1 MVQIKAINI
10 HAFRGIPD
18 LELRL
23 DGKNLVLKGENA
35 TGKSSIVE
43 AFEFFFTGNLS
54 IFAGEGTQNLSML
67 KHMPHKNFKKDDVC
81 VQVTFDPGE
90 ITLGRT
96 FDSGPTVPAPIKNY
110 FQAAQ
115 KGTFILHRSQILK
128 FINSPPAD
136 RFRAITAIIGGEQLD
151 DVELAMK
158 RAYEELRNRASH
170 EEERLGTIFDSV
182 SQELGKHVTDP
193 KQALELMN
201 QKLKENGLTELTS
214 FDEINRVSD
223 EFLKS
228 LKETTDF
235 EHIAQLS
242 ETIELLDHFE
252 AEDGVSKDLE
262 SLNEK
267 IKPFLEEKSKRA
279 LLLREFLTKGQ
290 QAVEIDE
297 RNSCPLCGQE
307 IDREKLLQEIAQRL
321 QTLRA
326 LSNDAAEVRRL
337 ASDLDYKLVSLDEN
351 VEEVCSKIGP
361 IKSLERLKKNLEK
374 TLKFLKKFLEKV
386 KLAKELELGEELSV
400 ESYRDFQTAIE
411 QLVGSVLKKCKEIFK
426 KIGVS
431 ADWKKKM
438 ETIILASRVETLLR
452 EAANIDRELCK
463 EKQKRDIAQKIFETF
478 SGTKKRKIAQ
488 IYDTIKGNVNA
499 YYSVLHPNEPHR
511 NIELSI
517 SSKRRASTELRMES
531 FGSIEDPRAFSSEGH
546 LDSLGLCV
554 FLGFVRKFNEDCNFV
569 ILDDVMTTIDSQH
582 RNRVCELLYEQFRN
596 YQLLITTH
604 DEIWY
609 NELCNHQRAYGIDG
623 NCRNMEISSW
633 TLETGPMIQPYRL
646 KWDRIAEKIKAGDKI
661 GASIESRLYLEWLLK
676 TICITVM
683 ARPVLKADKYMVAD
697 LLGPAE
703 ARIGEFKDTP
713 FKKTAQERFQDLEAN
728 SLMANLMAHDNL
740 EAENASSK
748 EVSDF
753 CNAVHNLHLAFSC
766 PNCKSSLKYYPD
778 MKKIHCPNSR
788 CKQQIDIPC

>member
-54 IFAGEGTQNLSML
+54 IFAGEGTQSLSLL

-81 VQVTFDPGE
+81 VKVTFDPGE

-96 FDSGPTVPAPIKNY
+96 FDSAPTVPAPVRNY

-136 RFRAITAIIGGEQLD
+136 RFRAITAIIGGERLD

-170 EEERLGTIFDSV
+170 EGERLGTIFDSV
-182 SQELGKHVTDP
+182 SQELGRHVTDP

-267 IKPFLEEKSKRA
+267 IKPFLEEKSKRE
-279 LLLREFLTKGQ
+279 LLLREFLAKGQ
-290 QAVEIDE
+290 QAVEIAE

-307 IDREKLLQEIAQRL
+307 IDREKLLQEITQRL

-351 VEEVCSKIGP
+351 VEEVCSKIEP
-361 IKSLERLKKNLEK
+361 IRSLERLKKNLEK
-374 TLKFLKKFLEKV
+374 TLKFLKKFREKV
-386 KLAKELELGEELSV
+386 KLAKELELGGELSV
-400 ESYRDFQTAIE
+400 ESYRDFQTTIE

-438 ETIILASRVETLLR
+438 EMITLASRVETLLR
-452 EAANIDRELCK
+452 EAANIDKELCK
-463 EKQKRDIAQKIFETF
+463 EKQKRDITQKIFETF

-633 TLETGPMIQPYRL
+633 TLETGPMIQPYKP

-676 TICITVM
+676 IICVTMM
-683 ARPVLKADKYMVAD
+683 ARPVFKADKYMVAD

-753 CNAVHNLHLAFSC
+753 CNAVHNLHLAFCC
-766 PNCKSSLKYYPD
+766 PDCKSSLKYYSD